1 MSATYLII
9 CLIISI
15 ALVVLFCTKVKM
27 NPAIALILG
36 SLLLGVL
43 TKVPLNDITA
53 ADGTVTNGL
62 ITVINNGFG
71 NMMGSIGFPIGLG
84 IILGQFVSDT
94 GGATVIA
101 DKLVSLFPEKYAMYA
116 VGFAGF
122 ILSIPVFFDV
132 TFVILIPIGVALMK
146 KLNKGI
152 GYIVGAISIGAGIAH
167 TLVPPTPNPL
177 VAPEYFGFDLGVMI
191 AAGLLFGIPMMII
204 SVTIHGMLMKKGL
217 WNAETDENGNGLNVD
232 ELELPEKLPSFGV
245 SLLPIIIP
253 IVLILLNTIVGA
265 VGSTPAWLTFLGQKT
280 TSMLCGT
287 LVAMI
292 IAMKTMGLK
301 KAEASAANALHSA
314 GMVFL
319 ITGAGGS
326 FSAVITAAGVTLT
339 MTGPIVKGGISA
351 GGIAGTATDAIK
363 NLVSGISGNT
373 ALILF
378 IAWFLGMAFRQ
389 ITGSGTVASLTT
401 FAIMQSVTATIACH
415 PVFLALACLDG
426 ALFGATVNDSGFW
439 IVSNMAGLNL
449 SGGVKTY
456 TLGQAIASVVGI
468 ILIIVVG
475 CISCLF

>member
-1 MSATYLII
+1 MSVAYLLI
-9 CLIISI
+9 CLVISI
-15 ALVVLFCTKVKM
+15 VLVILFCTKVKM

-43 TKVPLNDITA
+43 TKVPLVDATA
-53 ADGTVTNGL
+53 ADGTVTTGL
-62 ITVINNGFG
+62 VNVINNGFG
-71 NMMGSIGFPIGLG
+71 SMMGSIGFPIGLG

-116 VGFAGF
+116 VGLAGF
-122 ILSIPVFFDV
+122 ILAIPVFFDV

-177 VAPEYFGFDLGVMI
+177 VAPEYFHFDLGIMI
-191 AAGLLFGIPMMII
+191 AAGLLFGAPMMII
-204 SVTIHGMLMKKGL
+204 SVTIHGMIMKKGL
-217 WNAETDENGNGLNVD
+217 WKAETDENGNGLQID
-232 ELELPEKLPSFGV
+232 EMSLPEKLPGFGI
-245 SLLPIIIP
+245 SLLPIFIP
-253 IVLILLNTIVGA
+253 IILILLNTIVGCMTDD
-265 VGSTPAWLTFLGQKT
+265 VPAWIDFLGQKT

-292 IAMKTMGLK
+292 ISMKTLGLK
-301 KAEASAANALHSA
+301 KTEESAANSLHSA

-326 FSAVITAAGVTLT
+326 FSAVITAAGV
-339 MTGPIVKGGISA
+339 S
-351 GGIAGTATDAIK
+351 DAIK
-363 NLVSGISGNT
+363 NLVSGISGNV

-401 FAIMQSVTATIACH
+401 FAIMQSVAATIACH

-468 ILIIVVG
+468 IMIIVVG

>member
-1 MSATYLII
+1 MSATFLLLS
-9 CLIISI
+9 LIISI
-15 ALVVLFCTKVKM
+15 ALIVFFIVKVKM
-27 NPAIALILG
+27 NPAISLILG

-43 TKVPLNDITA
+43 AGVPLVNSVA
-53 ADGTVTNGL
+53 EDGTAVNGL

-101 DKLVSLFPEKYAMYA
+101 DKLVALFPKKWSMYA

-146 KLNKGI
+146 KVNKSI
-152 GYIVGAISIGAGIAH
+152 GYIVGAISIGAGVAH

-177 VAPEYFGFDLGVMI
+177 VAPEYFGFDLGIMI
-191 AAGLLFGIPMMII
+191 AAGLLFGIPMVLIA
-204 SVTIHGMLMKKGL
+204 VTIHGKLMDKGL
-217 WNAETDENGNGLNVD
+217 WNAEKDENGNGLNV
-232 ELELPEKLPSFGV
+232 EKLVLPEKLPGV
-245 SLLPIIIP
+245 FVSILPIALPIIF
-253 IVLILLNTIVGA
+253 ILLNTIVGA
-265 VGSTPAWLTFLGQKT
+265 VSGSVPSWIDFLGQKT
-280 TSMLCGT
+280 TSMLVGT
-287 LVAMI
+287 LVAMVI
-292 IAMKTMGLK
+292 SMKVLGLK
-301 KAEASAANALHSA
+301 GTEASASRSLQSA

-326 FSAVITAAGVTLT
+326 FSAVISASGV
-339 MTGPIVKGGISA
+339 S
-351 GGIAGTATDAIK
+351 DAIK
-363 NLVSGISGNT
+363 GMVSNISSNVVV
-373 ALILF
+373 ILL
-378 IAWFLGMAFRQ
+378 IAWFLGLAFRQ

-401 FAIMQSVTATIACH
+401 FAIMQSVAATVAIH
-415 PVFLALACLDG
+415 PVFIALACLDG

-439 IVSNMAGLNL
+439 IVSNMSGFNF

-468 ILIIVVG
+468 ILIVVVG
-475 CISCLF
+475 LISCLFL

>member
-1 MSATYLII
+1 MSATFLLIS
-9 CLIISI
+9 LIISI
-15 ALVVLFCTKVKM
+15 AVVVVFCTKVKM

-43 TKVPLNDITA
+43 TGVPLVDTA
-53 ADGTVTNGL
+53 AEDGTTISGL
-62 ITVINNGFG
+62 INVINNGFG
-71 NMMGSIGFPIGLG
+71 SMMGSIGFPIGLG

-101 DKLVSLFPEKYAMYA
+101 DKLVSIFPKKWAMYA

-122 ILSIPVFFDV
+122 VLSIPVFFDV

-152 GYIVGAISIGAGIAH
+152 GYIVGAISIGAGVAH

-191 AAGLLFGIPMMII
+191 AAGLLFGIPMTLIA
-204 SVTIHGMLMKKGL
+204 VTIHGKLMDRGL
-217 WNAETDENGNGLNVD
+217 WNAEKDENGQGLNVN
-232 ELELPEKLPSFGV
+232 ELALPEKLPGVGV
-245 SLLPIIIP
+245 SLLPIVIP
-253 IVLILLNTIVGA
+253 IILILMNTIVGA
-265 VGSTPAWLTFLGQKT
+265 VNGSVPAWLDFLGQKT

-287 LVAMI
+287 LVAMLI
-292 IAMKTMGLK
+292 SMKVLGLRK
-301 KAEASAANALHSA
+301 TEESATNSLKSA

-326 FSAVITAAGVTLT
+326 FSSVITAAGV
-339 MTGPIVKGGISA
+339 S
-351 GGIAGTATDAIK
+351 DAIK
-363 NLVSGISGNT
+363 GLVSGISSNI
-373 ALILF
+373 ALIL
-378 IAWFLGMAFRQ
+378 IIGWFLGMAFRQ

-401 FAIMQSVTATIACH
+401 FAIMQSVAATVAIH
-415 PVFLALACLDG
+415 PVFIALACLDG

-439 IVSNMAGLNL
+439 IVANMTGFNFT
-449 SGGVKTY
+449 GGVKTY

-468 ILIIVVG
+468 ILIVVVG
-475 CISCLF
+475 LISCLF

>member
-1 MSATYLII
+1 MSVAYLLI
-9 CLIISI
+9 CLVISI
-15 ALVVLFCTKVKM
+15 VLVILFCTKVKM

-43 TKVPLNDITA
+43 TKVPLVDATA
-53 ADGTVTNGL
+53 ADGTVTTGL
-62 ITVINNGFG
+62 VNVINNGFG
-71 NMMGSIGFPIGLG
+71 SMMGSIGFPIGLG

-116 VGFAGF
+116 VGLAGF
-122 ILSIPVFFDV
+122 ILAIPVFFDV

-177 VAPEYFGFDLGVMI
+177 VAPEYFHFDLGIMI
-191 AAGLLFGIPMMII
+191 AAGLLFGAPMMII
-204 SVTIHGMLMKKGL
+204 SVTIHGMLMKRGL
-217 WNAETDENGNGLNVD
+217 WKAETDENGNGLQID
-232 ELELPEKLPSFGV
+232 EMSLPEKLPGFGI
-245 SLLPIIIP
+245 SLLPIFIP
-253 IVLILLNTIVGA
+253 IILILLNTIVGCM
-265 VGSTPAWLTFLGQKT
+265 TDNIPEWIDFLGQKT

-287 LVAMI
+287 LVAMFI
-292 IAMKTMGLK
+292 SMKTLGLK
-301 KAEASAANALHSA
+301 KTEESAANSLHSA

-326 FSAVITAAGVTLT
+326 FSAVITAAGV
-339 MTGPIVKGGISA
+339 S
-351 GGIAGTATDAIK
+351 DAIK
-363 NLVSGISGNT
+363 NLVSGISGNV

-401 FAIMQSVTATIACH
+401 FAIMQSVAATIACH

-468 ILIIVVG
+468 IMIIVVG

>member
-101 DKLVSLFPEKYAMYA
+101 DKLVTLFPEKYAMYA

-301 KAEASAANALHSA
+301 KAEASAANSLHSA

-326 FSAVITAAGVTLT
+326 FSAVITSAGV
-339 MTGPIVKGGISA
+339 S
-351 GGIAGTATDAIK
+351 DAIK

-401 FAIMQSVTATIACH
+401 FAIMQSVTAAIACH
-415 PVFLALACLDG
+415 PLFLALACLDG

>member
-1 MSATYLII
+1 MSVAYLLI
-9 CLIISI
+9 CLVISI
-15 ALVVLFCTKVKM
+15 VLVILFCTKVKM

-43 TKVPLNDITA
+43 TKVPLVDATA
-53 ADGTVTNGL
+53 ADGTVTTGL
-62 ITVINNGFG
+62 VNVINNGFG
-71 NMMGSIGFPIGLG
+71 SMMGSIGFPIGLG

-116 VGFAGF
+116 VGLAGF
-122 ILSIPVFFDV
+122 ILAIPVFFDV

-177 VAPEYFGFDLGVMI
+177 VAPEYFHFDLGIMI
-191 AAGLLFGIPMMII
+191 AAGLLFGAPMMII
-204 SVTIHGMLMKKGL
+204 SVTIHGMIMKRGL
-217 WNAETDENGNGLNVD
+217 WKAETDENGNGLQID
-232 ELELPEKLPSFGV
+232 EMSLPEKLPGFGI
-245 SLLPIIIP
+245 SLLPIFIP
-253 IVLILLNTIVGA
+253 IILILLNTIVGCMTDD
-265 VGSTPAWLTFLGQKT
+265 VPAWIDFLGQKT

-292 IAMKTMGLK
+292 ISMKTLGLK
-301 KAEASAANALHSA
+301 KTEESAANSLHSA

-326 FSAVITAAGVTLT
+326 FSAVITAAGV
-339 MTGPIVKGGISA
+339 S
-351 GGIAGTATDAIK
+351 DAIK
-363 NLVSGISGNT
+363 NLVSGISGNV

-401 FAIMQSVTATIACH
+401 FAIMQSVAATIACH

-468 ILIIVVG
+468 IMIIVVG

>member
-1 MSATYLII
+1 
-9 CLIISI
+9 
-15 ALVVLFCTKVKM
+15 M

-43 TKVPLNDITA
+43 TKVPLVDATA
-53 ADGTVTNGL
+53 ADGTVTTGL
-62 ITVINNGFG
+62 VNVINNGFG
-71 NMMGSIGFPIGLG
+71 SMMGSIGFPIGLG

-116 VGFAGF
+116 VGLAGF
-122 ILSIPVFFDV
+122 ILAIPVFFDV

-177 VAPEYFGFDLGVMI
+177 VAPEYFHFDLGIMI
-191 AAGLLFGIPMMII
+191 AAGLLFGAPMMII
-204 SVTIHGMLMKKGL
+204 SVTIHGMLMKRGL
-217 WNAETDENGNGLNVD
+217 WKAETDENGNGLQID
-232 ELELPEKLPSFGV
+232 EMSLPEKLPGFGI
-245 SLLPIIIP
+245 SLLPIFIP
-253 IVLILLNTIVGA
+253 IILILLNTIVGCMTDD
-265 VGSTPAWLTFLGQKT
+265 VPAWIDFLGQKT

-292 IAMKTMGLK
+292 ISMKTLGLK
-301 KAEASAANALHSA
+301 KTEESAANSLHSA

-326 FSAVITAAGVTLT
+326 FSAVITAAGV
-339 MTGPIVKGGISA
+339 S
-351 GGIAGTATDAIK
+351 DAIK
-363 NLVSGISGNT
+363 NLVSGISGNV

-401 FAIMQSVTATIACH
+401 FAIMQSVAATIACH

-468 ILIIVVG
+468 IMIIVVG

>member
-101 DKLVSLFPEKYAMYA
+101 DKLVTLFPEKYAMYA

-253 IVLILLNTIVGA
+253 IVLILLNTIGKHSGMA
-265 VGSTPAWLTFLGQKT
+265 HIPGTEDDIHALWYSCGNDHCDEDNGSQE
-280 TSMLCGT
+280 SRSISCQ
-287 LVAMI
+287 
-292 IAMKTMGLK
+292 
-301 KAEASAANALHSA
+301 
-314 GMVFL
+314 
-319 ITGAGGS
+319 
-326 FSAVITAAGVTLT
+326 FSAFSRY
-339 MTGPIVKGGISA
+339 GIPDHWCRRLLLSCYY
-351 GGIAGTATDAIK
+351 
-363 NLVSGISGNT
+363 IS
-373 ALILF
+373 
-378 IAWFLGMAFRQ
+378 R
-389 ITGSGTVASLTT
+389 
-401 FAIMQSVTATIACH
+401 C
-415 PVFLALACLDG
+415 
-426 ALFGATVNDSGFW
+426 
-439 IVSNMAGLNL
+439 
-449 SGGVKTY
+449 K
-456 TLGQAIASVVGI
+456 
-468 ILIIVVG
+468 
-475 CISCLF
+475 

>member
-1 MSATYLII
+1 MSVAYLLI
-9 CLIISI
+9 CLVISI
-15 ALVVLFCTKVKM
+15 VLVILFCTKVKM

-43 TKVPLNDITA
+43 TKVPLVDATA
-53 ADGTVTNGL
+53 ADGTVTTGL
-62 ITVINNGFG
+62 VNVINNGFG
-71 NMMGSIGFPIGLG
+71 SMMGSIGFPIGLG

-116 VGFAGF
+116 VGLAGF
-122 ILSIPVFFDV
+122 ILAIPVFFDV

-177 VAPEYFGFDLGVMI
+177 VAPEYFHFDLGIMI
-191 AAGLLFGIPMMII
+191 AAGLLFGAPMMII
-204 SVTIHGMLMKKGL
+204 SVTIHGMLMKRGL
-217 WNAETDENGNGLNVD
+217 WKAETDENGNGLQID
-232 ELELPEKLPSFGV
+232 EMSLPEKLPGFGI
-245 SLLPIIIP
+245 SLLPIFIP
-253 IVLILLNTIVGA
+253 IILILLNTIVGCMTDD
-265 VGSTPAWLTFLGQKT
+265 VPAWIDFLGQKT

-292 IAMKTMGLK
+292 ISMKTLGLK
-301 KAEASAANALHSA
+301 KTEESAANSLHSA

-326 FSAVITAAGVTLT
+326 FSAVITAAGV
-339 MTGPIVKGGISA
+339 S
-351 GGIAGTATDAIK
+351 DAIK
-363 NLVSGISGNT
+363 NLVSGISGNV

-401 FAIMQSVTATIACH
+401 FAIMQSVAATIACH

-468 ILIIVVG
+468 IMIIVVG